1 MALTSVG
8 ETSAQV
14 SSARCCVKHVVPFK
28 MCLLGVCFCCCCLFL
43 SKKCE
48 RTTLQ
53 KTEQCLEIYKF
64 TDSSFRGCATKEAT
78 GSIVFTALILRNE
91 TAEAFL
97 FSVDLIPRRK
107 GPREVSVSSS
117 EEGGVKYSVT

>member
-1 MALTSVG
+1 MFVRGLLLLLLPFSRRSVKEQRFRKPNSALRFTNS
-8 ETSAQV
+8 
-14 SSARCCVKHVVPFK
+14 
-28 MCLLGVCFCCCCLFL
+28 
-43 SKKCE
+43 
-48 RTTLQ
+48 RTAV
-53 KTEQCLEIYKF
+53 
-64 TDSSFRGCATKEAT
+64 SFRGCATKEAT

-117 EEGGVKYSVT
+117 GEGGVKYSVT

>member
-1 MALTSVG
+1 MKHLHK
-8 ETSAQV
+8 SAPRAAV
-14 SSARCCVKHVVPFK
+14 SNMLFPLKCVCYGFVAVAF
-28 MCLLGVCFCCCCLFL
+28 F

-117 EEGGVKYSVT
+117 GEGGVKYSVT